1 MPCAL
6 CEDRSSRLCG
16 EFSEVKGR
24 VVGNSVWPGA
34 AEESV
39 VPHEGHEGGA
49 LRPHGLVDLRG
60 PGDVPALLSYPAGAV
75 VVVSGLPG
83 SGKSTLLRRWS
94 EAASVVDPR
103 IVHVACEA
111 VMPSW
116 LPYAVYRPWARWRY
130 FRWLRTAVRDGEP
143 VLVHD
148 CGGRP
153 WMRRWLARSAGRQ
166 GRELHLVLLDVG
178 VAEALSGQKARGRLA
193 PRRAFVR
200 HRRGL
205 DRLLGALSD
214 LARRSRVPY
223 GSPAT
228 KPTLHPRRAS
238 GSRNRSSPHHRRPR
252 PPTRC
257 GRRYRW
263 SCWTAVHES
272 TWRRWSSSP
281 RRPGLGRPRRIR
293 NLGRACLSLGGTG
306 PSVP

>member
-1 MPCAL
+1 M
-6 CEDRSSRLCG
+6 
-16 EFSEVKGR
+16 
-24 VVGNSVWPGA
+24 
-34 AEESV
+34 
-39 VPHEGHEGGA
+39 
-49 LRPHGLVDLRG
+49 RPHGLVDLRG

-205 DRLLGALSD
+205 DRLLGALSGPGTAQPRA
-214 LARRSRVPY
+214 LRVAGDEADTSSAQGVRIPEQKQ
-223 GSPAT
+223 SAPPAT
-228 KPTLHPRRAS
+228 PAADPVREAISVVLLD
-238 GSRNRSSPHHRRPR
+238 RSSREHVAAVEFVPAPPPPR
-252 PPTRC
+252 
-257 GRRYRW
+257 
-263 SCWTAVHES
+263 
-272 TWRRWSSSP
+272 SP
-281 RRPGLGRPRRIR
+281 L
-293 NLGRACLSLGGTG
+293 AHTE
-306 PSVP
+306 PSDEPA